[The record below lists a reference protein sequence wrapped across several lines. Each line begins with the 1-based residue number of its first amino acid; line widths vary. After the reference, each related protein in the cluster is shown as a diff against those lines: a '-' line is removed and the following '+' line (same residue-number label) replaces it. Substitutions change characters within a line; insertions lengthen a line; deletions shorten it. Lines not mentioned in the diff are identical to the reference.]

1 MLGMPPQSNVWN
13 NMKTLVPEPQILRV
27 VTGWLRKATSFAQ
40 KPSTHYATSLN
51 LNPVALKRQI
61 KQKFVTRRHFGKSV
75 QYSLSF
81 KK

>member
-1 MLGMPPQSNVWN
+1 MLGMPPQSIVWN
-13 NMKTLVPEPQILRV
+13 NIKTLVLEPQILGA
-27 VTGWLRKATSFAQ
+27 VTGWLRKATSFTQ
-40 KPSTHYATSLN
+40 KPSTDSTTS

-61 KQKFVTRRHFGKSV
+61 KHKFVTRRYFGKSV